1 MGFLLGPKNT
11 WLILLLGM
19 SLFATSAAVAKPQA
33 SLRRGELAPELEWLG
48 ADGANYRWQDLQQ
61 GHPAVVVFWGTWCAV
76 CKKDWP
82 ELKVL
87 AEEFATT
94 EMAPV
99 WIAVAVLDTPAKT
112 AAVANQRQLPG
123 VQLCDPEEKTSLV
136 SGWSSCRPSAFWT
149 PPGKSFLWVKPSRRN
164 FAGFSPRFIDE
175 SRCNPSG
182 QGVTACAALP
192 L

>member
-123 VQLCDPEEKTSLV
+123 VQLCDPEEKNFASLGLEFVPTICVLDAAGKVIFVGEAKPKKLRRVLTSLY
-136 SGWSSCRPSAFWT
+136 R
-149 PPGKSFLWVKPSRRN
+149 
-164 FAGFSPRFIDE
+164 
-175 SRCNPSG
+175 
-182 QGVTACAALP
+182 
-192 L
+192 